1 MQRRS
6 VGPAAWLI
14 DGVAEPAA
22 WAASLR
28 ALHVD
33 GVHEIVPAERTVLVV
48 CERELSEAIGGRLDE
63 VAVAP
68 LEETAPGAT
77 VTIDTVTIDTVYDG
91 DDLAAVARATGLTV
105 DEVIDRHV
113 HGTYSVAF
121 CGFSPGFA
129 YMTGLDS
136 VLHLDRRPTPRT
148 RVPAGSV
155 AIAAAYTSVYPSTSP
170 GGWHLLGRT
179 GATLWDTERPEPALL
194 APGTTVRFRQV
205 PR

>member
-1 MQRRS
+1 MPRRS

-14 DGVAEPAA
+14 DDVAEPAA

-28 ALHVD
+28 ALRLD

-48 CERELSEAIGGRLDE
+48 CERALSEAIGGRLDE

-68 LEETAPGAT
+68 SKATSAGA
-77 VTIDTVTIDTVYDG
+77 TVTIDTVYDG
-91 DDLAAVARATGLTV
+91 ADLASVARATGLTV

-113 HGTYSVAF
+113 HGVYSVAF

-129 YMTGLDS
+129 YMTGLDP

-155 AIAAAYTSVYPSTSP
+155 AIAAGYSCVYPTSSP
-170 GGWHLLGRT
+170 GGWHLLGRSEVRVFD
-179 GATLWDTERPEPALL
+179 ARREEPALL
-194 APGTTVRFRQV
+194 RPGMTVSFVEVAP
-205 PR
+205 

>member
-14 DGVAEPAA
+14 DDVAEPAG

-28 ALHVD
+28 ALRVD

-48 CERELSEAIGGRLDE
+48 CERELSEAIGSRLDE

-68 LEETAPGAT
+68 FQQTAAGAR
-77 VTIDTVTIDTVYDG
+77 VTIEVVYDG
-91 DDLAAVARATGLTV
+91 DDLASVARATGLTV

-113 HGTYSVAF
+113 HATYSVAF

-129 YMTGLDS
+129 YMTGLDA